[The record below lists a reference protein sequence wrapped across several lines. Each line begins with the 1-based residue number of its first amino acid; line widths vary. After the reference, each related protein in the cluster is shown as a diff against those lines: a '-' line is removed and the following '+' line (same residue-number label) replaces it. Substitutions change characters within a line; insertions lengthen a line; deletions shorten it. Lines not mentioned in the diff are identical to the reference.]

1 MTGILKVVAFIKN
14 VAVNSA
20 VVAATAEHMRR
31 GESIML
37 QASECRERART
48 TLNGHMGEAVLVCFL
63 ATLLGGSG
71 ERFSQVAKV
80 VEKVDDNFGN
90 RILDSSWGGMFF
102 AVVAAFSV
110 FLGIYQIAIFI
121 VGGAVELGMNKF
133 FIKQAY
139 GQKAEIRDEF
149 SCFSNFGKALGLR
162 IVTGV
167 FVGLWSLLF
176 VIPGI
181 IAAYRYSMAFY
192 IMAENPNIGV
202 MEAIEQ
208 SKAMMAGHKWRL
220 FCLDISFIGWVI
232 LSSFTMGIGYLFLTP
247 YMRAAQAHFYL
258 DLKTRQNM

>member
-1 MTGILKVVAFIKN
+1 MNNAI
-14 VAVNSA
+14 VAV
-20 VVAATAEHMRR
+20 AAKHMRR

-37 QASECRERART
+37 QASECRKRART

-63 ATLLGGSG
+63 AALLGGSG
-71 ERFSQVAKV
+71 GKFSQVSKV
-80 VEKVDDNFGN
+80 VEKVNDNLGN
-90 RILDSSWGGMFF
+90 GILDSSWGRMFF
-102 AVVAAFSV
+102 GVVAACSV

-162 IVTGV
+162 IVAGI
-167 FVGLWSLLF
+167 FIGLWSLLF

-202 MEAIEQ
+202 MEAIDQ

-220 FCLDISFIGWVI
+220 FCLDISFIGWMI
-232 LSSFTMGIGYLFLTP
+232 LGIFTMGIGYLFLNP

-258 DLKTRQNM
+258 DLKTTRQYM